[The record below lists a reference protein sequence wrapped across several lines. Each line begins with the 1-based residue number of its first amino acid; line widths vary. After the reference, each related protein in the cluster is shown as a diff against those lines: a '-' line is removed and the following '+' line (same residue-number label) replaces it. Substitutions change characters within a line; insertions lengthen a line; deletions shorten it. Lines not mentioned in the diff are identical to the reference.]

1 MSTTFEKTV
10 KIVDPKG
17 KVLAELSKV
26 LKDVTVE
33 EFKKMLVRASPFRK
47 YLPIDFNMC
56 SCFLM
61 FINTKR
67 LEMWLSARC
76 SDKALCFKFFLSTL
90 VDVS

>member
-33 EFKKMLVRASPFRK
+33 EFKKLLVRASPFRK
-47 YLPIDFNMC
+47 YIVDLKADLMSSKASSYSM
-56 SCFLM
+56 SCEAV
-61 FINTKR
+61 K
-67 LEMWLSARC
+67 
-76 SDKALCFKFFLSTL
+76 K
-90 VDVS
+90 